1 MKRKIILFF
10 TAIITV
16 LMLTACSGGVDN
28 AKQGKYYLNG
38 DTSKSYIVIGENNT
52 MGFYNFDFSEMEK
65 VSYEDA
71 IIIFTNANREQEDSA
86 ALTEKEE
93 QEIRDKID
101 LDSQFLDKMN
111 EYTIEKEDG
120 ALGLY
125 IPVNNTELFM
135 YVQYYPSND
144 NIVLDDFIYKLKE

>member
-16 LMLTACSGGVDN
+16 LMITACSGGVDN
-28 AKQGKYYLNG
+28 AKQGEYYLNG

-65 VSYEDA
+65 VVYEDF
-71 IIIFTNANREQEDSA
+71 IISFTNVSREQEDSA

-144 NIVLDDFIYKLKE
+144 NIVFNKFTYKLKE

>member
-16 LMLTACSGGVDN
+16 LMLTACLGGVDN

-71 IIIFTNANREQEDSA
+71 IIIFTNANREQEGSA

-144 NIVLDDFIYKLKE
+144 NIVFNKFTYKLKE

>member
-38 DTSKSYIVIGENNT
+38 DTSKPYIVIGENNT
-52 MGFYNFDFSEMEK
+52 MGFYDVDFSEMEK
-65 VSYEDA
+65 VIYEDA
-71 IIIFTNANREQEDSA
+71 TIGFTDASREQEGSA
-86 ALTEKEE
+86 ALNEKEE

-135 YVQYYPSND
+135 CVQYYPSND
-144 NIVLDDFIYKLKE
+144 NIVFDDFTYKLKE

>member
-10 TAIITV
+10 TAIITI

-52 MGFYNFDFSEMEK
+52 MGFYDIDFSEMEK
-65 VSYEDA
+65 VVYEDV
-71 IIIFTNANREQEDSA
+71 IIGLTNANREQEGSA
-86 ALTEKEE
+86 ALNEKEE

-111 EYTIEKEDG
+111 EYTVEKEDG

-125 IPVNNTELFM
+125 ISVNNTELFM

-144 NIVLDDFIYKLKE
+144 NIVLYNFTYKLKE

>member
-10 TAIITV
+10 TAIITI

-28 AKQGKYYLNG
+28 AKQGEYYLNG
-38 DTSKSYIVIGENNT
+38 DTSKPYIVIGENNT
-52 MGFYNFDFSEMEK
+52 MGFYDVDFSEMEK
-65 VSYEDA
+65 VIYEDTT
-71 IIIFTNANREQEDSA
+71 IGFTDASREQEGSA
-86 ALTEKEE
+86 ALNEKEK

-111 EYTIEKEDG
+111 EYTIKKEDG
-120 ALGLY
+120 ALELY

-144 NIVLDDFIYKLKE
+144 NIVFDNFTYKLKG

>member
-65 VSYEDA
+65 VVYEDV
-71 IIIFTNANREQEDSA
+71 IIGLTNANREQEGSA
-86 ALTEKEE
+86 TLNEKEE

-111 EYTIEKEDG
+111 EYTVEKEDG

-144 NIVLDDFIYKLKE
+144 NIVFDDFTYKLKE

>member
-1 MKRKIILFF
+1 MKRKIVLFL

-16 LMLTACSGGVDN
+16 LILTACSGGVDN

-52 MGFYNFDFSEMEK
+52 MGFYDVDFSEMEK
-65 VSYEDA
+65 VVYEDV
-71 IIIFTNANREQEDSA
+71 IIGLTNANREQEGSA
-86 ALTEKEE
+86 ALNEKEE

-111 EYTIEKEDG
+111 EYTVEKEEG

-144 NIVLDDFIYKLKE
+144 NIVFDDFTYKLKE

>member
-38 DTSKSYIVIGENNT
+38 DTSKPYIVIGENNT
-52 MGFYNFDFSEMEK
+52 MGFYNFDFSEIEK
-65 VSYEDA
+65 VRYEDA
-71 IIIFTNANREQEDSA
+71 IIIFTNASREQEGSA

-144 NIVLDDFIYKLKE
+144 NIVLYNFTYKLKE

>member
-16 LMLTACSGGVDN
+16 LMLTACSGEVDN

-38 DTSKSYIVIGENNT
+38 DTSKPYIVIGENNT
-52 MGFYNFDFSEMEK
+52 MGFYDVDFSEMEK
-65 VSYEDA
+65 VIYEDA
-71 IIIFTNANREQEDSA
+71 TIGFTDVSREQEGSA
-86 ALTEKEE
+86 ALNEKEK

-101 LDSQFLDKMN
+101 LDSQFLNKMN
-111 EYTIEKEDG
+111 EYTIKKEDG
-120 ALGLY
+120 ALELY

-144 NIVLDDFIYKLKE
+144 NIVFNKFTYKLKE

>member
-1 MKRKIILFF
+1 MKIKIILFF

-16 LMLTACSGGVDN
+16 LMLTDCSGGFDN
-28 AKQGKYYLNG
+28 AKKGKYYLNG
-38 DTSKSYIVIGENNT
+38 DTSKPYIVIGENNT
-52 MGFYNFDFSEMEK
+52 MGFYDVDFSEMEK
-65 VSYEDA
+65 VIYEDA
-71 IIIFTNANREQEDSA
+71 TIGFTDASREQEGSA
-86 ALTEKEE
+86 ALNEKEK

-111 EYTIEKEDG
+111 EYTIKKEDG

-144 NIVLDDFIYKLKE
+144 NIVLYNFTYKLKE

>member
-10 TAIITV
+10 TAIITI
-16 LMLTACSGGVDN
+16 LMLTACSGGVDD

-38 DTSKSYIVIGENNT
+38 DTSKPYIVIGENNT
-52 MGFYNFDFSEMEK
+52 MGFYDVDFSEMEK
-65 VSYEDA
+65 VVYEDA
-71 IIIFTNANREQEDSA
+71 IIGLTNANREQEGSA
-86 ALTEKEE
+86 ALNEKEE

-111 EYTIEKEDG
+111 EYTVEKEDG

-144 NIVLDDFIYKLKE
+144 NIVFDDFTYKLKE

>member
-10 TAIITV
+10 TAIITI

-38 DTSKSYIVIGENNT
+38 DTSKPYIVIGENNT
-52 MGFYNFDFSEMEK
+52 MGFYDVDFSEMEK
-65 VSYEDA
+65 VIYEDA
-71 IIIFTNANREQEDSA
+71 TIGFTDASREQEGSA
-86 ALTEKEE
+86 ALNEKEK

-111 EYTIEKEDG
+111 EYTIKKEDG

-144 NIVLDDFIYKLKE
+144 NIVFNKFTYKLKE